1 MAIFMTLAEFFQ
13 SQLFGIILGSLL
25 TGGFTLLCENIRF
38 NRDEKIYLKRKRESL
53 YQMMYEL
60 VMRFEHDI
68 RSGKK
73 DIMPK
78 SSRDLWNM
86 IQNESIY
93 GKQAT
98 MEYFYKLCQE
108 LEESLDDNS
117 KEMLD
122 KHTENNTKILEFYAH
137 IKNEL
142 GIKD

>member
-1 MAIFMTLAEFFQ
+1 MTLAEFFQ

-122 KHTENNTKILEFYAH
+122 KHAENNTKILEFYAH

>member
-1 MAIFMTLAEFFQ
+1 MTLAEFFQ

>member
-1 MAIFMTLAEFFQ
+1 MQVLIDFFQ

-25 TGGFTLLCENIRF
+25 TGGFTLLCENIKF

-68 RSGKK
+68 RNGKK

-78 SSRDLWNM
+78 NSRDLWNM

-98 MEYFYKLCQE
+98 MEYF
-108 LEESLDDNS
+108 N
-117 KEMLD
+117 
-122 KHTENNTKILEFYAH
+122 AR
-137 IKNEL
+137 
-142 GIKD
+142 

>member
-1 MAIFMTLAEFFQ
+1 MTLAEFFQ

-38 NRDEKIYLKRKRESL
+38 NRDEKNYLKRKRESL